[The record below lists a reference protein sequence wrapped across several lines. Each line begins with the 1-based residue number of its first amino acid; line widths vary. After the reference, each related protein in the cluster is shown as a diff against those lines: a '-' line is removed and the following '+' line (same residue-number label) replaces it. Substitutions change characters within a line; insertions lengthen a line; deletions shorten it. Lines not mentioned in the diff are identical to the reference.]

1 VLALQRSAG
10 NAAVA
15 AMLARCPDCEGECAE
30 AAAGGAGGA
39 PAVATAM
46 PRGEIEARVAGTSER
61 SALDSLAGEI
71 RAAVDA
77 RRAEPPR
84 RGENRSAPA
93 AFCQPYG
100 LLEMA
105 DAVES
110 KAFLIGFLP
119 AAATA
124 MFQSAEVGSL
134 WLDFLTTTAP
144 TRHSYA
150 GPASTVVRGFETAA
164 ISLDAHRA
172 VFQEAVGNVGAR
184 APAIA
189 PGGEVRIPV
198 ADLIASTDLTINWS
212 NPYDI
217 PGHIAGGQSGG
228 AGGDD
233 TRSVRGDL
241 IVRRVVGVDGQS
253 RYKAISDFE
262 YFANDTVDFCPGGA
276 GSGLEQNLTVPL
288 SRLEATGTAWAC
300 DVPFDVTYR
309 PAALEA
315 DLDAAAFPPDAPGS
329 GDRREL
335 PTREDRR
342 ETRDDRSLV
351 DRRGDDSQR
360 R

>member
-15 AMLARCPDCEGECAE
+15 AMLARCPDCEGACAE
-30 AAAGGAGGA
+30 AAAGGTGG
-39 PAVATAM
+39 PAVASAM
-46 PRGEIEARVAGTSER
+46 PRGEIESRVAGTRER

-84 RGENRSAPA
+84 RGEGRSAGG

-110 KAFLIGFLP
+110 KAFLLGFLP

-144 TRHSYA
+144 TRHSFA
-150 GPASTVVRGFETAA
+150 GPASTVVRGFETAGV
-164 ISLDAHRA
+164 SLQAHRD
-172 VFQEAVGNVGAR
+172 VFDEAVANVAGR
-184 APAIA
+184 TPTIP

-198 ADLIASTDLTINWS
+198 ASLVASTQLAINWG
-212 NPYDI
+212 NAFDI

-228 AGGDD
+228 AGGLD
-233 TRSVRGDL
+233 TREVRGDL
-241 IVRRVVGVDGQS
+241 IVRRVVGIDGQS

-262 YFANDTVDFCPGGA
+262 YFVNDTVDFCPGGT
-276 GSGLEQNLTVPL
+276 GSGLEMNLTVPL

-300 DVPFDVTYR
+300 DVPFDVTYK

-315 DLDAAAFPPDAPGS
+315 DLDAAAFPPDAPGTG
-329 GDRREL
+329 GDRREA

-351 DRRGDDSQR
+351 DRRGEDSQR

>member
-15 AMLARCPDCEGECAE
+15 RMLARCPDCEGECAE
-30 AAAGGAGGA
+30 AAAGGTGG
-39 PAVATAM
+39 PAMASAM
-46 PRGEIEARVAGTSER
+46 PRGEIESRVAGTRER
-61 SALDSLAGEI
+61 SALDELAGEI

-84 RGENRSAPA
+84 RGEGRSAGGS
-93 AFCQPYG
+93 FCQPYG
-100 LLEMA
+100 ILELA

-110 KAFLIGFLP
+110 KAFLLGFLP
-119 AAATA
+119 AASTA
-124 MFQSAEVGSL
+124 MFQSAEVGAL
-134 WLDFLTTTAP
+134 WFDFLTTTAP
-144 TRHSYA
+144 TRHSFA
-150 GPASTVVRGFETAA
+150 GPASTVVRGFETAR
-164 ISLDAHRA
+164 ISLQAHKD
-172 VFQEAVGNVGAR
+172 VFDEAVANVRRR

-198 ADLIASTDLTINWS
+198 ADLIASTQLSINWS
-212 NPYDI
+212 NAFDI

-228 AGGDD
+228 AGGAD
-233 TRSVRGDL
+233 TREVRGDL
-241 IVRRVVGVDGQS
+241 IVRRVVGLNGAS
-253 RYKAISDFE
+253 TYKAISDFE
-262 YFANDTVDFCPGGA
+262 YFVGDTVDFCPGGT

-288 SRLEATGTAWAC
+288 SRLEATGTAWAT

-309 PAALEA
+309 PAALTA
-315 DLDAAAFPPDAPGS
+315 DLDASAFPPDPPGS

-351 DRRGDDSQR
+351 DRRGEDSQR